1 MNLRVNEATVKLK
14 RKFVTSK
21 ASECKTM
28 IKEKS
33 FALLKSMSTKCEY
46 FNLAKLKRMRKQD
59 SEYEAKSE
67 RENEVSEKSLNAD
80 DSQI

>member
-1 MNLRVNEATVKLK
+1 
-14 RKFVTSK
+14 
-21 ASECKTM
+21 M

-46 FNLAKLKRMRKQD
+46 FNLTKLKRMLKQD

-67 RENEVSEKSLNAD
+67 RENEVSEKIFKRRTKYKFIK
-80 DSQI
+80 SQED